1 MRRNWMAGLKRPD
14 IDTALLGRLYTKDH
28 LTLRQIAAK
37 VGMSATAVHARLTR
51 IGVTAREGEWI
62 TRRCAYCGE
71 PVQRPRSRSRGKLR
85 VFCNDEHYYAL
96 LAASGF
102 VEWRH
107 GSRLAR
113 AVVAQ
118 HFALQPEHVVHHKDD
133 DQRHNDLANLAVYA
147 SNADHMAHHRGRKVA
162 VIWDGASS
170 LG

>member
-14 IDTALLGRLYTKDH
+14 VDTAQLERLYTKDH

-37 VGMSATAVHARLTR
+37 VGISASAVSNRLTR
-51 IGVTAREGEWI
+51 IGVTAKDGTWV

-71 PVQRPRSRSRGKLR
+71 LVQRPRSRSRGKLR

-96 LAASGF
+96 LGDSGF

-113 AVVAQ
+113 AIVAQ
-118 HFALQPEHVVHHKDD
+118 HFDLQREQIVHHKDD
-133 DQRHNDLANLAVYA
+133 NQRHNDLANLAVYA
-147 SNADHMAHHRGRKVA
+147 SHADHMAHHRGRQVET
-162 VIWDGASS
+162 VWDGASPS
-170 LG
+170 

>member
-14 IDTALLGRLYTKDH
+14 VDTDLLARLYTKDH

-37 VGMSATAVHARLTR
+37 VGISATAVSDRLTR
-51 IGVTAREGEWI
+51 IGVTAKDGTWI

-96 LAASGF
+96 LGDSGYTP
-102 VEWRH
+102 WRH

-113 AVVAQ
+113 AIVAQ
-118 HFALQPEHVVHHKDD
+118 HFDLQPEQIVHHKDD
-133 DQRHNDLANLAVYA
+133 NQRHNDLSNLAVFA
-147 SNADHMAHHRGRKVA
+147 SHADHMAQHRGRQIQPV
-162 VIWDGASS
+162 WDGASRS
-170 LG
+170 